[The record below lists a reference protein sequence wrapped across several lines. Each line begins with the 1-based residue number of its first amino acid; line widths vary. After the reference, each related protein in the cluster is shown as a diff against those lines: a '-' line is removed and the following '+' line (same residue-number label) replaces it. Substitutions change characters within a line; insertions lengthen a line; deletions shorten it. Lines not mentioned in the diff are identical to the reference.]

1 MLTPLSENLY
11 IYLSTYGGEMFNNE
25 TLSKKAFAYAHS
37 FAKFNYDIGYYF
49 EDMNSINLLNY
60 IGESN
65 YILLP
70 KMIYYIKEEKAKKL
84 KDLKI
89 ISIPEDFEF
98 HDPSKDEK
106 EFEGYNE
113 IDLAIYNK
121 KEVCIQS
128 NENFKLIPKDLY
140 LKFKPANKE
149 NSDETKKI
157 PIPIKLKE
165 NEYYLFEMKTKA
177 DLIINDIDNIRV
189 KYNRYIDA
197 LNNTKIIQDGKFNV
211 NKSKCN
217 LIFVCNNSYDE
228 AALAASKKEIKEDFI
243 YSNPQVGLS
252 ILLKYDNKFKY
263 LNEKVNNA
271 NEQLKKANKKDKEEF
286 NKKLKELK
294 EENNKIK
301 EDNNKIKEDN
311 NKIKEEFKKE
321 IDDLKNWIQ
330 KKEDDMDISKYN
342 ISRQYLAVIS
352 NPMNIL
358 FLIKTRSE
366 FREDTIK
373 RYEKLYNCFEEV
385 SKYFKPIKEKQKDLC
400 IRIIKYIGKDIID
413 QKEQDEWR
421 AIKNEILTRYGSSVY
436 YKGLVLFLFGEN
448 HENKEDFSILSE
460 NNSQIRKYVKN
471 LIIFLAIF
479 MDDFTNEDI
488 EEKFQSVIVYIAY
501 AMIGIKPI
509 SELLDKARN
518 IIDKITDKKEKK
530 KIIKLLMQDII
541 TSFNSENKKRILDNY
556 SIQK

>member
-1 MLTPLSENLY
+1 MNLLWEISKKSPKIFIGYINKLEFYFSFVTDDKSKGKDIVMLTPVSENLY
-11 IYLSTYGGEMFNNE
+11 NYLSTYGGEMFNNE

-49 EDMNSINLLNY
+49 EDMNSLNLLNY

-121 KEVCIQS
+121 KEFCIQP

-197 LNNTKIIQDGKFNV
+197 LNNTKIIQDGKFDV
-211 NKSKCN
+211 DKSKCN

-228 AALAASKKEIKEDFI
+228 AALATSKKEIKEDFI

-286 NKKLKELK
+286 NKKLKELQ

-311 NKIKEEFKKE
+311 NKIKEEYKKE

-342 ISRQYLAVIS
+342 ISRQYLPVI
-352 NPMNIL
+352 
-358 FLIKTRSE
+358 
-366 FREDTIK
+366 
-373 RYEKLYNCFEEV
+373 
-385 SKYFKPIKEKQKDLC
+385 
-400 IRIIKYIGKDIID
+400 
-413 QKEQDEWR
+413 
-421 AIKNEILTRYGSSVY
+421 
-436 YKGLVLFLFGEN
+436 
-448 HENKEDFSILSE
+448 
-460 NNSQIRKYVKN
+460 
-471 LIIFLAIF
+471 
-479 MDDFTNEDI
+479 
-488 EEKFQSVIVYIAY
+488 
-501 AMIGIKPI
+501 
-509 SELLDKARN
+509 
-518 IIDKITDKKEKK
+518 
-530 KIIKLLMQDII
+530 
-541 TSFNSENKKRILDNY
+541 
-556 SIQK
+556 